1 MQELKF
7 TFETIESYN
16 NAEITGELEYSP
28 FNIVRFVVK
37 KTGGY
42 TVDFPVK
49 SREEALQ
56 LAVTIKDRGDILLN
70 VYECTHMEENKQR
83 YEIYE

>member
-7 TFETIESYN
+7 TFETVESYE
-16 NAEITGELEYSP
+16 NAKALGKLEYEF

-42 TVDFPVK
+42 TFDFPVK

-56 LAVTIKDRGDILLN
+56 LAVSIKERGDVLLN
-70 VYECTHMEENKQR
+70 VYEDKHMEENKQQ
-83 YEIYE
+83 YEIYD